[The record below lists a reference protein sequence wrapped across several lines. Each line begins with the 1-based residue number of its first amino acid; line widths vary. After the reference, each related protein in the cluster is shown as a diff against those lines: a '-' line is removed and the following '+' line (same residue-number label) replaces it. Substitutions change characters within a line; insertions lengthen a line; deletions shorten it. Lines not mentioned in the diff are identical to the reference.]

1 MKKILSILFVIN
13 ALVTNLTIAQ
23 VYTDPA
29 FPIVSDNITV
39 FYDASQG
46 TAGLKDCNC
55 DVYVHTGLTANGG
68 TWKYV
73 KTQWGQ
79 TNPAWKMTALG
90 NNLYSWTVDINS
102 FYIPT
107 TGDDITQM
115 SFVFRNGN
123 GSAEGKASGGKDF
136 FLDLFTVN
144 SPFAVKLL
152 TPINGS
158 QLLKSNGETIVIKG
172 ASSKIS
178 SMTIADNGTFLKQAF
193 NVKNVEETIT
203 VKDDLTHT
211 VVLTAKNGTDEVT
224 QTFTYSGI
232 KQVVVQDPPASA
244 KLGATYNTN
253 GSVTFMLYAPGK
265 KNIYVVGDF
274 NNFDQKPEYL
284 MKRSVDGNRWWL
296 TIDKWTTGTH
306 TYQYAVDGTLRVAD
320 PHSELILDPANDK
333 SIPAASFPN
342 IPAYPAKGEGYVSVM
357 EYPKKKTTWATFNRP
372 AKTDLVIYELLVRD
386 FSTKR
391 NYQYVLDSLD
401 YLKRLGVNAIEF
413 MPVNEYDNN
422 QSWGYNP
429 TFHGALDKY
438 YGTPGKF
445 KELVN
450 ECHKRGMAVILDVV
464 FNHISEKSPLIQ
476 MYPVSSGAYVNA
488 IAKHDF
494 NVFLD
499 FNHETP
505 NTRAY
510 VDRCLE
516 YWLEEYNIDGYRF
529 DLSKGFTQ
537 KNTLGNVGA
546 WGQYDASRVAILKHY
561 NDVVKNT
568 SSDAYSILEH
578 FADQSEEKELVKS
591 GMMVWGNFNY
601 DYTQAAMG
609 FSGGSFGNSYYIKR
623 GFPEPGIIAYAESH
637 DEERLMYKTLTFGN
651 SSGSY
656 STKDKQTALRRAELA
671 NVFLFC
677 IPGPKMLW
685 QFQELG
691 YDYSINACSNGTT
704 ISNNCRLDIKPAR
717 WDYFDDKDRKRLYE
731 VTASLAKIKKQY
743 AVFQSTDALIFS
755 GGNGRGIYM
764 SGSDM
769 DLAAV
774 GNFGLEQQSVI
785 TEFTKL
791 GKWYEYFTGD
801 SLTVTDTGGPIELQ
815 PGEYRLYTT
824 KRLPK
829 PIGGYKKYGL
839 TDVSDIKVAID
850 FSIFPNPSQGD
861 KIEISYGLTKPSTV
875 KIEIFD
881 MLGRKLEEP
890 VDTFQDAG
898 NYGVVLRKLESGT
911 YFAKMSIDQNSVTKK
926 FVRLR

>member
-1 MKKILSILFVIN
+1 MQKRLSILFIIS
-13 ALVTNLTIAQ
+13 ALIVNFLGAQIYTN
-23 VYTDPA
+23 PA
-29 FPIVSDNITV
+29 FPTLTDNITV
-39 FYDASQG
+39 YYDASQG
-46 TAGLKDCNC
+46 ASGLKDCNC
-55 DVYVHTGLTANGG
+55 DIYVHTGLTANGS

-73 KTQWGQ
+73 NTQWGQ

-90 NNLYSWTVDINS
+90 NNLYSWTVNINA
-102 FYIPT
+102 FYTPNVA
-107 TGDDITQM
+107 DNITQL

-123 GSAEGKASGGKDF
+123 GSLEGKASGGKDF
-136 FLDLFTVN
+136 FLDLFTAN
-144 SPFAVKLL
+144 SPFASKLL
-152 TPINGS
+152 TPTSGS
-158 QLLKSNGETIVIKG
+158 QLLKTIGEPIAIKG
-172 ASSKIS
+172 AASKNANL
-178 SMTIADNGTFLKQAF
+178 TITDNGTIVKQVSNA
-193 NVKNVEETIT
+193 KDIEHTIT
-203 VKDDLTHT
+203 VADLNVHT
-211 VVLTAKNGTDEVT
+211 VIFTAKNGAEETT
-224 QTFTYSGI
+224 QTFTYST
-232 KQVVVQDPPASA
+232 VQPVEVKDPPASA
-244 KLGATYNTN
+244 KLGATYNPN

-274 NNFDQKPEYL
+274 SNFDTKPENL
-284 MKRSVDGNRWWL
+284 MKRSQDGNRWWL
-296 TIDKWTTGTH
+296 TIDNWTTGTH
-306 TYQYAVDGTLRVAD
+306 TYQYAIDGTLRVAD

-333 SIPAASFPN
+333 SIPTASYPN

-357 EYPKKKTTWATFNRP
+357 EYPKKKTNWVTFNRP
-372 AKTDLVIYELLVRD
+372 AKSDLVIYELLVRD

-401 YLKRLGVNAIEF
+401 YLQRLGINAIEF

-438 YGTPGKF
+438 YGSPDKF

-450 ECHKRGMAVILDVV
+450 ECHKRGIAVILDVV

-488 IAKHDF
+488 VAKHDY

-546 WGQYDASRVAILKHY
+546 WGQYDASRIAILKHY
-561 NDVVKNT
+561 NDVIKNT
-568 SSDAYSILEH
+568 AGDAYHILEH
-578 FADQSEEKELVKS
+578 FADQSEEKELVKN

-609 FSGGSFGNSYYIKR
+609 FSGGSIGNSYYIKR
-623 GFPEPGIIAYAESH
+623 GFAEPGIVAYSESH
-637 DEERLMYKTLTFGN
+637 DEERMMYKTLNFGN
-651 SSGSY
+651 SEGSY
-656 STKDKQTALRRAELA
+656 STKELQTALRRAELA
-671 NVFLFC
+671 SVFLFC

-704 ISNNCRLDIKPAR
+704 ISNNCRLDIKPSR
-717 WDYFDDKDRKRLYE
+717 WDYFDNKDRKRLYE

-743 AVFQSTDALIFS
+743 AVFQSTDALIF
-755 GGNGRGIYM
+755 GGGTGKGIYM
-764 SGSDM
+764 SGADM
-769 DLAAV
+769 DLVAV
-774 GNFGLEQQSVI
+774 GNFGLSKQSII

-801 SLTVTDTGGPIELQ
+801 SLTITDTGGPIELE

-829 PIGGYKKYGL
+829 PIGGYKPYGL
-839 TDVSDIKVAID
+839 TDNSDIKVSID
-850 FSIFPNPSQGD
+850 FSIFPNPSQAD
-861 KIEISYGLTKPSTV
+861 KIELNYALANPGTV

-890 VDTFQDAG
+890 VNELQGAG
-898 NYGVVLRKLESGT
+898 NYGIMLKKLEAGT
-911 YFAKMSIDQNSVTKK
+911 YFAKLSIDQNMVTKK
-926 FVRLR
+926 FVKLR